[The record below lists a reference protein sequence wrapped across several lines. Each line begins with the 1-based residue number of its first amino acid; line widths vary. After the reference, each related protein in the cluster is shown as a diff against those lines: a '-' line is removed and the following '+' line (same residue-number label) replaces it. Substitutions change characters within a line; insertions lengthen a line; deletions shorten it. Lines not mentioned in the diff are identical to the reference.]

1 MGKIHFLKTL
11 KEYLGILNMFQPKK
25 NMFLRKRK
33 FFIGI
38 DPINLNSPK
47 TT

>member
-25 NMFLRKRK
+25 KHVFKKKKIFYR
-33 FFIGI
+33 
-38 DPINLNSPK
+38 D
-47 TT
+47 